1 MATITSSNHGSHPS
15 ISFSNED
22 GQTSYSMYAEN
33 SNSPRSPVFPLD
45 DHLST
50 DGPLPNPPFVFP
62 ARPASTPSSFSRA
75 GRRPQS
81 AYELPTQSGLNQD
94 FQLGGGRSAPPPLP
108 SFSFNPTAAA
118 TLDSGIYSPPLS
130 PMSATGGRPIP
141 SRPAGHRRGGSEF
154 IGGDGKT
161 GAGSLLSTS
170 PTKTEG
176 HLPPPNPSVPS
187 GPPGG
192 RRGHAHRRSAAISCH
207 DLSAIMKPQMPAAAP
222 LGGSAPTSPLEAQ
235 SDAALATSLDNA
247 IQSGLENAKASDAV
261 TTPPIPAA
269 ATARLPKTTRVGFSD
284 NIEFIPRPLSL
295 VSSDASSTMTV
306 RQGHSAT
313 GSLSSV
319 ISLAAAS
326 PPSKEEQRG
335 LPSPATSRKPDDH
348 RPSTAGPVLG
358 ASSQGHFLE
367 ETGAIRRR
375 NSDPSMSE
383 EANGEDLPLTPRTAA
398 KRYFFFNQH
407 GDPLSD
413 VSPNQSRPV
422 SASSSDKTR
431 EKFSGPAPSPKKLE
445 PAHKDA
451 DPTEGMEGM
460 PKVTRKT
467 SMTRKPSKKQKKVK
481 SWAGSILSR
490 KGKPRSSKHKGLSR
504 KSPTPP
510 LRNYEPPTYDTT
522 EYALPARAE
531 MPEQT
536 MAEVTPQVTAPST
549 QTNFAN
555 WRPRHV
561 APQDDETMSPIIDLD
576 AALGPF
582 NTPTGHDLEWET
594 SQKSFGQTKR
604 RMHSAAGMT
613 GFKGPGL
620 HYHRRTESAP
630 EMAAFE
636 NPRFGLHH
644 IGSSSTMEDVFE
656 EDEEDEDWEE
666 IKTVSHKGST
676 IRADDEESSGL
687 GIEIKVVDAESGHDN
702 VMDWTLDQG
711 SNSQRGLKRKTSAL
725 SEGEGL
731 QTASSMNSARSVSP
745 LRETFTM
752 EDLNPPP
759 RIGDDTIITRP
770 ISSSKSSSTSTP
782 PFRAV
787 ASKDLAPMDIQPYSI
802 QPPYLTPTTPN
813 STFQS
818 PFPSPRSP
826 VSYDARRMST
836 APSSILDEPGFNP
849 LWLGEPGPEI
859 RMSVDEVP
867 SLTSSNSTMTRE
879 SMMNPGLGNPQFRN
893 GQRSASLSGPTVN
906 RKRSSIASLSRL
918 LSSHGEKSKLYIEE
932 SADDFPESKKESKG
946 KRISRMMQFWK
957 PSKSESSD
965 AREA

>member
-1 MATITSSNHGSHPS
+1 
-15 ISFSNED
+15 
-22 GQTSYSMYAEN
+22 
-33 SNSPRSPVFPLD
+33 
-45 DHLST
+45 
-50 DGPLPNPPFVFP
+50 
-62 ARPASTPSSFSRA
+62 
-75 GRRPQS
+75 
-81 AYELPTQSGLNQD
+81 
-94 FQLGGGRSAPPPLP
+94 
-108 SFSFNPTAAA
+108 
-118 TLDSGIYSPPLS
+118 
-130 PMSATGGRPIP
+130 
-141 SRPAGHRRGGSEF
+141 
-154 IGGDGKT
+154 
-161 GAGSLLSTS
+161 
-170 PTKTEG
+170 
-176 HLPPPNPSVPS
+176 
-187 GPPGG
+187 
-192 RRGHAHRRSAAISCH
+192 
-207 DLSAIMKPQMPAAAP
+207 MKPQMPAAAP
-222 LGGSAPTSPLEAQ
+222 LGGSAPTSPSEAQ
-235 SDAALATSLDNA
+235 SDVALATSLDNA
-247 IQSGLENAKASDAV
+247 IQSGLENAKASDTV
-261 TTPPIPAA
+261 TTPPILAA

-284 NIEFIPRPLSL
+284 NVEFIPRPLSL

-326 PPSKEEQRG
+326 PPSKEQQRG
-335 LPSPATSRKPDDH
+335 LPNPATSRKPDEH

-367 ETGAIRRR
+367 ETGSVRRR

-407 GDPLSD
+407 DYPLSD
-413 VSPNQSRPV
+413 VPPNQSRPV
-422 SASSSDKTR
+422 SVSSSNMTR
-431 EKFSGPAPSPKKLE
+431 EKFSGPAPSPKKLQS
-445 PAHKDA
+445 AHEDA
-451 DPTEGMEGM
+451 DPTEGM

-510 LRNYEPPTYDTT
+510 LRNYEPATYDTT
-522 EYALPARAE
+522 EYALPSQAE

-536 MAEVTPQVTAPST
+536 TEEVTPQQTAPST
-549 QTNFAN
+549 RTDFAN

-582 NTPTGHDLEWET
+582 NTPTSHDLEWES

-630 EMAAFE
+630 EMVASE

-666 IKTVSHKGST
+666 VKTVSHKGST
-676 IRADDEESSGL
+676 IRAEDEESSGL

-725 SEGEGL
+725 SEGEGFQL

-745 LRETFTM
+745 LRETFIM
-752 EDLNPPP
+752 EDLNPSP

-787 ASKDLAPMDIQPYSI
+787 ASKDLAPMDMQPYSI

-867 SLTSSNSTMTRE
+867 SLTSSNPTMIRE

-893 GQRSASLSGPTVN
+893 GQRPASLSNPTVN

-946 KRISRMMQFWK
+946 KRLSRMMQFWK
-957 PSKSESSD
+957 PSKSESSE

>member
-1 MATITSSNHGSHPS
+1 
-15 ISFSNED
+15 
-22 GQTSYSMYAEN
+22 MYADT

-50 DGPLPNPPFVFP
+50 EGPLPNPPFVFP

-75 GRRPQS
+75 GRRPHS
-81 AYELPTQSGLNQD
+81 AYELPNQSGLNKD
-94 FQLGGGRSAPPPLP
+94 FQLGAGRSAPPPLP
-108 SFSFNPTAAA
+108 SFSFNQTTAANQ
-118 TLDSGIYSPPLS
+118 DSGIYSPPLS

-176 HLPPPNPSVPS
+176 HLPPPNPTPSS
-187 GPPGG
+187 GPPAG

-222 LGGSAPTSPLEAQ
+222 LGGSAPTSPSEAQ
-235 SDAALATSLDNA
+235 SDAALANSLDNA
-247 IQSGLENAKASDAV
+247 IQSGLENAKPSDEV
-261 TTPPIPAA
+261 TTPPIPTTAP
-269 ATARLPKTTRVGFSD
+269 ARLPKTTRVGFSD

-319 ISLAAAS
+319 ISLSAAS
-326 PPSKEEQRG
+326 PPSKEQQRG
-335 LPSPATSRKPDDH
+335 IPGPTTSRKPDEH

-358 ASSQGHFLE
+358 ASSQGYFSGE
-367 ETGAIRRR
+367 AGAIKRRS
-375 NSDPSMSE
+375 SDPSMSE
-383 EANGEDLPLTPRTAA
+383 DANGEELPLTPRTAA

-407 GDPLSD
+407 DEPLND

-422 SASSSDKTR
+422 SASSSEKTR
-431 EKFSGPAPSPKKLE
+431 EKSSGSAASPPRKLE
-445 PAHKDA
+445 PAHKEA
-451 DPTEGMEGM
+451 DPMEGM

-510 LRNYEPPTYDTT
+510 LRNYEPPTYETT
-522 EYALPARAE
+522 EYDLPPQAE
-531 MPEQT
+531 TPEQT
-536 MAEVTPQVTAPST
+536 TDEVATQQAPST
-549 QTNFAN
+549 ARTDFAN

-561 APQDDETMSPIIDLD
+561 APQDDDTMSPIIDLD

-582 NTPTGHDLEWET
+582 NTPTGHDLEWES

-630 EMAAFE
+630 EMVAFE

-666 IKTVSHKGST
+666 VKTVSHKGST
-676 IRADDEESSGL
+676 IKAEDEESAGL

-702 VMDWTLDQG
+702 VMDWTLDEA

-731 QTASSMNSARSVSP
+731 QTAPSMNSARSVSP

-752 EDLNPPP
+752 DDLNPPP

-787 ASKDLAPMDIQPYSI
+787 AAKDLAPMDIQPYSI

-818 PFPSPRSP
+818 PFPSPRTP
-826 VSYDARRMST
+826 ISYDARRMST

-879 SMMNPGLGNPQFRN
+879 SMMNPGFGNPQFRN
-893 GQRSASLSGPTVN
+893 GQRSASLSNPTVN

-918 LSSHGEKSKLYIEE
+918 LSSHGEKSKLNIEE

-957 PSKSESSD
+957 PSKAESP
-965 AREA
+965 EA